1 MQLVNGSLR
10 SGEWLYS
17 SNVDKLSGW
26 IVEGWAVGDVCIWV
40 VLIHLLGE
48 SLSGGG
54 NVCIPLVLITFR
66 DQGGTALMCN
76 LVKLQVL
83 MEGEGVEWV
92 IILKVK
98 RKTTVTSTR

>member
-1 MQLVNGSLR
+1 M
-10 SGEWLYS
+10 
-17 SNVDKLSGW
+17 
-26 IVEGWAVGDVCIWV
+26 
-40 VLIHLLGE
+40 LIHLLGE

-83 MEGEGVEWV
+83 MEGEGVE
-92 IILKVK
+92 
-98 RKTTVTSTR
+98 